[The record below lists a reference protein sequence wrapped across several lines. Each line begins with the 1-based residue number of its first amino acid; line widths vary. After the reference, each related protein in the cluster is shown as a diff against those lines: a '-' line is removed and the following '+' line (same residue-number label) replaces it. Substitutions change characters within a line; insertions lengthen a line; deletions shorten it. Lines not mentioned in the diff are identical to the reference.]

1 MDFGI
6 GEFLGGVVDG
16 VVSIFNNERNIDM
29 QQQNLEY
36 QKQLQQQIFNREDTA
51 VQRRVKDLKAAG
63 MNPLLAAGGA
73 ASSGA
78 AVQTT
83 APHSDVPNVI
93 ANILAMKRQQ
103 TDISMTKAQQELVN
117 EQRKGVE
124 KENEL
129 KQKQI
134 DWYDDHPGVAPGVD
148 VTKTAAAGLKG
159 LYDSGKSYVKER
171 YHRIYDK
178 MPEVQESLRFWSN
191 RQADSIPITKKNRV
205 NQKAALTIDF
215 IIKL

>member
-1 MDFGI
+1 MSDSSG
-6 GEFLGGVVDG
+6 LGGFFGGFIDG
-16 VVSIFNNERNIDM
+16 VASIWNNERNIDM

-83 APHSDVPNVI
+83 APHSDAPNVM
-93 ANILAMKRQQ
+93 ANMLAMRRQQ
-103 TDISMTKAQQELVN
+103 TDISMTKAQQELIN

-124 KENEL
+124 KENKL
-129 KQKQI
+129 KQKTI

-148 VTKTAAAGLKG
+148 TTKTAAAGLQG
-159 LYDSGKSYVKER
+159 LGGKVSSWFKSRVSEAVK
-171 YHRIYDK
+171 K

-191 RQADSIPITKKNRV
+191 R
-205 NQKAALTIDF
+205 
-215 IIKL
+215 

>member
-1 MDFGI
+1 MSDFS
-6 GEFLGGVVDG
+6 LGGIIGGFIDG
-16 VVSIFNNERNIDM
+16 ATSVWNNERNLDF
-29 QQQNLEY
+29 QRENLEY
-36 QKQLQQQIFNREDTA
+36 QKQLQHQIFNREDTA

-83 APHSDVPNVI
+83 APHSDAPNVM
-93 ANILAMKRQQ
+93 ANMLAMRRQQ

-129 KQKQI
+129 KQKTI

-148 VTKTAAAGLKG
+148 STKTVFGAVHRGFDWL
-159 LYDSGKSYVKER
+159 DSRARKL
-171 YHRIYDK
+171 YDK

-191 RQADSIPITKKNRV
+191 R
-205 NQKAALTIDF
+205 
-215 IIKL
+215 

>member
-1 MDFGI
+1 MSDLFGI
-6 GEFLGGVVDG
+6 GSIVGGVIDG
-16 VVSIFNNERNIDM
+16 VTSIWNNERNIDM

-51 VQRRVKDLKAAG
+51 VQRRAKDLKAAG

-83 APHSDVPNVI
+83 APHSDAPNVV
-93 ANILAMKRQQ
+93 ANILAMRRQQ
-103 TDISMTKAQQELVN
+103 TDISMTKAQQELIN
-117 EQRKGVE
+117 EQREGVK

-129 KQKQI
+129 KQKTI

-148 VTKTAAAGLKG
+148 TTKTAAAGLQG
-159 LYDSGKSYVKER
+159 LYSSGKSWFKER
-171 YHRIYDK
+171 YREAYDK

-191 RQADSIPITKKNRV
+191 R
-205 NQKAALTIDF
+205 
-215 IIKL
+215 

>member
-1 MDFGI
+1 MSDFGI
-6 GEFLGGVVDG
+6 GGLIDG
-16 VVSIFNNERNIDM
+16 FASIWNNERNIDM

-36 QKQLQQQIFNREDTA
+36 QKKLQQQIFNREDTA
-51 VQRRVKDLKAAG
+51 VQRRAKDLKAAG

-83 APHSDVPNVI
+83 APHSDAPNVM
-93 ANILAMKRQQ
+93 ANMLAMRRQQ

-129 KQKQI
+129 KQKTI
-134 DWYDDHPGVAPGVD
+134 DWYNDHPDVAPGVD
-148 VTKTAAAGLKG
+148 TTKTVVG
-159 LYDSGKSYVKER
+159 SGAKTFRSFGSWIKENLR
-171 YHRIYDK
+171 TANERMSEAQDK
-178 MPEVQESLRFWSN
+178 LRFWSN
-191 RQADSIPITKKNRV
+191 R
-205 NQKAALTIDF
+205 
-215 IIKL
+215 